1 MQCKKY
7 LKDGKVPPCSIGNGF
22 SFPSLPKELQ
32 GLTKLDERLI
42 SPRIPFMQIKE
53 LTRGGQITMHGN
65 LINVPA
71 DVNKTVKLLS
81 RNMNDSETI
90 PLKLKRNVNF
100 KSHITFEHVRPEKI
114 IAAATWLVNNSRL
127 LRNEGISLNTEW
139 NILNKDTLLL
149 EEEIVNSVLNCNNV

>member
-1 MQCKKY
+1 
-7 LKDGKVPPCSIGNGF
+7 
-22 SFPSLPKELQ
+22 
-32 GLTKLDERLI
+32 
-42 SPRIPFMQIKE
+42 MQIKE